1 MANESYHYRQCGLD
15 NVHLLNGF
23 TIKKTK
29 HGETMSIQDMDGLH
43 HAIGTYLVRE
53 KKNLT
58 GAEVRFLRHELGLS
72 QKVLGMLLGKSEQ
85 TLARWE
91 KGQSRIDGPA
101 DRLLRLL
108 YQQQSGKNE
117 RVKKVLQHLADL
129 DDPAKEEIR
138 FEDTKDGWRVHT
150 AA

>member
-1 MANESYHYRQCGLD
+1 MTIESYQYRQCGLD
-15 NVHLLNGF
+15 NIRLLNGF
-23 TIKKTK
+23 KIRRTK
-29 HGETMSIQDMDGLH
+29 HGEAISIQDMDGLH
-43 HAIGTYLVRE
+43 HAIGTFLVRE

-108 YQQQSGKNE
+108 YQQQTGKSE

-129 DDPAKEEIR
+129 DSMDEEEVS
-138 FEDTKDGWRVHT
+138 FEDTRHGWQVHS

>member
-1 MANESYHYRQCGLD
+1 MTNECYHYRQCGLD

-23 TIKKTK
+23 TTKKTK

-101 DRLLRLL
+101 ERLLRLL

-138 FEDTKDGWRVHT
+138 FEGTKDGWRVHT

>member
-1 MANESYHYRQCGLD
+1 MTIESYQYRQCGLD
-15 NVHLLNGF
+15 NIRLLNGF
-23 TIKKTK
+23 KIKRTK
-29 HGETMSIQDMDGLH
+29 HGEAISIQDMDGLH
-43 HAIGTYLVRE
+43 YAIGTYLVRE
-53 KKNLT
+53 KKTLT

-72 QKVLGMLLGKSEQ
+72 QKVLGTLLGKTEQ

-108 YQQQSGKNE
+108 YQQQTGKNE
-117 RVKKVLQHLADL
+117 RVKKMLQRLADL
-129 DDPAKEEIR
+129 DSPATEEIR
-138 FEDTKDGWRVHT
+138 FEDTGNGWRVHS

>member
-1 MANESYHYRQCGLD
+1 MTNECYHYRQCGLD

-23 TIKKTK
+23 TTKKTK

-101 DRLLRLL
+101 ERLLRLL

-138 FEDTKDGWRVHT
+138 FEGTTDAWRVHT

>member
-1 MANESYHYRQCGLD
+1 MTIESYQYRQCGLD
-15 NVHLLNGF
+15 NIRLLNGF
-23 TIKKTK
+23 KVKRTK
-29 HGETMSIQDMDGLH
+29 HGEAISIQDIDGLH
-43 HAIGTYLVRE
+43 HAIGKYLVRE

-72 QKVLGMLLGKSEQ
+72 QKMLGMLLGKSEQ

-108 YQQQSGKNE
+108 YQQQTGNDE
-117 RVKKVLQHLADL
+117 RVRKMLQHLADL
-129 DDPAKEEIR
+129 DSLATEEVR
-138 FEDTKDGWRVHT
+138 FEDTRGGWRVHS

>member
-1 MANESYHYRQCGLD
+1 MTIESYQYRQCGLD
-15 NVHLLNGF
+15 NIRLLNGF
-23 TIKKTK
+23 KVKRTQ
-29 HGETMSIQDMDGLH
+29 HGEAISIQDMDGLH
-43 HAIGTYLVRE
+43 HAIGTFLVRE

-72 QKVLGMLLGKSEQ
+72 QKVLGVLLGKSEQ

-108 YQQQSGKNE
+108 YQQQTGKSE

-129 DDPAKEEIR
+129 DSLAEEEVS
-138 FEDTKDGWRVHT
+138 FEDTRDGWQVHS

>member
-1 MANESYHYRQCGLD
+1 
-15 NVHLLNGF
+15 
-23 TIKKTK
+23 
-29 HGETMSIQDMDGLH
+29 
-43 HAIGTYLVRE
+43 
-53 KKNLT
+53 
-58 GAEVRFLRHELGLS
+58 
-72 QKVLGMLLGKSEQ
+72 MLLGKSEQ

-108 YQQQSGKNE
+108 YQQQLGKNE